1 MDKNE
6 FKKFFLEL
14 LDDEEFKIKLKN
26 FILDAINEKI
36 STSAENAANS
46 KNVENEKISALEKQN
61 AELVNDL
68 KKLQA
73 KYSVI
78 EEDKIAYKT
87 SCKELSQKLEKAV
100 ADKISAENKCKDL
113 QRQLDAVTNG

>member
-6 FKKFFLEL
+6 FKQIVLEL
-14 LDDEEFKIKLKN
+14 LDDEEFKTKLQN
-26 FILDAINEKI
+26 FIFDTMNKKA
-36 STSAENAANS
+36 AENADS
-46 KNVENEKISALEKQN
+46 EKIFALEKQN